1 MTSKIFNHASST
13 HQRSYHDDL
22 HRKRVLEVSHHD
34 KYNAIRER
42 TSRLGVLS
50 PNTKTPVVPETTVRA
65 DLLQSLEVVTEL
77 RVDGVRQNL
86 AVLAIDDVPLP
97 VQKPG
102 RNLELGWVL
111 NDGDQA
117 LELIRVELASPTIP
131 LCEDVKC

>member
-1 MTSKIFNHASST
+1 MLTPHTKAP
-13 HQRSYHDDL
+13 
-22 HRKRVLEVSHHD
+22 EV
-34 KYNAIRER
+34 
-42 TSRLGVLS
+42 
-50 PNTKTPVVPETTVRA
+50 PQPTVCTN
-65 DLLQSLEVVTEL
+65 LLQPFQVVTEL